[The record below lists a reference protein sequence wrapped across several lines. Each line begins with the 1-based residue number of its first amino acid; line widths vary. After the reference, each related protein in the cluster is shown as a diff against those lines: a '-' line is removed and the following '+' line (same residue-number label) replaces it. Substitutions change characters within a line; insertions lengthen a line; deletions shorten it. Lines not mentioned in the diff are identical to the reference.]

1 MRTLFQHVHTVYV
14 ETRRLMRSAARF
26 FFADM
31 HPHYASVPETWDRRC
46 PGVMSQQSYRSD
58 GSGVRAR
65 KRRYPAPEESLASR
79 RQAYVARLWADDTK
93 DFKVE

>member
-31 HPHYASVPETWDRRC
+31 HPLYASVPETCRC
-46 PGVMSQQSYRSD
+46 PGVMSQQSDRSD